1 VAASAVVVVVVL
13 VTAALLSTGE
23 PRTGP
28 TTSSPTPSA
37 TTVDSSVVPVPT
49 DVVAALSGERTVLF
63 SWVNPDPQE
72 GDRYLWGVDDGSDE
86 RQVTVSGSAS
96 VALPEGE
103 DSVCIE
109 VSVVRTDGRVSTRP
123 ARACY
128 P

>member
-1 VAASAVVVVVVL
+1 TWRRIGVGASAVVVVGVL

-49 DVVAALSGERTVLF
+49 NVVAASSGERTVLF

-72 GDRYLWGVDDGSDE
+72 GDRYLWGIDGGDE
-86 RQVTVSGSAS
+86 RQVTVSGSAT
-96 VALPEGE
+96 VEIPEGE

-109 VSVVRTDGRVSTRP
+109 VSVVRTDGRVST
-123 ARACY
+123 
-128 P
+128 